1 MFRNT
6 YNMARRL
13 RQAAVP
19 VLTLT
24 AGSVM
29 AAVPEAVSTEL
40 GTLKA
45 DVTTIAGLAFAAFLV
60 IVAFKYFRRS
70 AS

>member
-1 MFRNT
+1 MYQAKN
-6 YNMARRL
+6 L
-13 RQAAVP
+13 RALRTPFAVP
-19 VLTLT
+19 LMLA
-24 AGSVM
+24 AGSTF